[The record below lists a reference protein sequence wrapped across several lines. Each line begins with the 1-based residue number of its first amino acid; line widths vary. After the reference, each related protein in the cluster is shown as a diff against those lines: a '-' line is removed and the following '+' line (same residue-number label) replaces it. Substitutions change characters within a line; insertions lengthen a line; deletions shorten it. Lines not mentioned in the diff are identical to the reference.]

1 MMAIPTVM
9 MQPVAFQST
18 GSPKSSQWS
27 SGLCDCCEDMGICC
41 LGFWCPCCLMCNTS
55 ERFGECFCLPLV
67 EISFGALVPPLTFAM
82 RSSMR
87 ERYRIQGT
95 MCDDC
100 CVSTCCAVCVWCQ
113 IARELKHRQ
122 QPQVIVNAS
131 WNEEQKHLW
140 FSSDLKREWSSIFS
154 SLKDEH

>member
-1 MMAIPTVM
+1 ASGIPVSR
-9 MQPVAFQST
+9 QPKERQVEPNRFYYFVQILCVCIST
-18 GSPKSSQWS
+18 G
-27 SGLCDCCEDMGICC
+27 C
-41 LGFWCPCCLMCNTS
+41 LGFWCPYCLMCNTS

-67 EISFGALVPPLTFAM
+67 ETCFGALVPPLTFAM

-100 CVSTCCAVCVWCQ
+100 CVSTCCSLCVWCQ

-122 QPQVIVNAS
+122 QPQVIHFIRNTILIILGRAS
-131 WNEEQKHLW
+131 LCSQ
-140 FSSDLKREWSSIFS
+140 
-154 SLKDEH
+154 

>member
-1 MMAIPTVM
+1 MMAVPTVM
-9 MQPVAFQST
+9 MQPVAFQSPD
-18 GSPKSSQWS
+18 SPKTGQWS
-27 SGLCDCCEDMGICC
+27 SGICDCCEDMSTCC

-67 EISFGALVPPLTFAM
+67 QISFGVPLTFAM
-82 RSSMR
+82 RSSVR

-95 MCDDC
+95 MFNDC

-122 QPQVIVNAS
+122 KPQVIVNAS
-131 WNEEQKHLW
+131 VSPAYQPPLPNTPQQPQFMAGH
-140 FSSDLKREWSSIFS
+140 
-154 SLKDEH
+154 